1 MEEFKMIGG
10 RIIGN
15 GRYGCIFDPPLIC
28 RGDKAPKK
36 YQKGMLGKLTMP
48 DDLGPELHAERLFR
62 SKPEASR
69 YMILPKIDTLCKE
82 GPEGEPALETS
93 NQTESDLAKCPVFI
107 EEGMEKMLHYQ
118 VEFGGK
124 SLASKLDSTNVVRNF
139 PFFRFTESLLEV
151 GAYITLNGMIHN
163 DMHFGNIVVKDDLQP
178 RLIDFGRCYLA
189 KDIDENVLANL
200 EARYAPTLL
209 QISPETTT
217 QDGLAS
223 GIPFSRIMSD
233 LYHKKSSLRYAEQF
247 FGQSRRQQVAEFKHF
262 WNTSKSVKEKD
273 FTRLWQLYWPVVDS
287 WTIGGVLIS
296 ILHQLSLSNQFMKSE
311 EWKRKYPVMKA
322 VFCGLLKASPRKRFD
337 AVEALALYAPMNR
350 VVVSS
355 AGKAWLAKKQA
366 QRETSRL

>member
-82 GPEGEPALETS
+82 GPGGEPALES
-93 NQTESDLAKCPVFI
+93 KDQKESDLAKCPVLAK
-107 EEGMEKMLHYQ
+107 EGMDEMLHYQ
-118 VEFGGK
+118 LEYGGK
-124 SLASKLDSTNVVRNF
+124 SLASKLDSTNVVRDF
-139 PFFRFTESLLEV
+139 PFFRFMESLLEV
-151 GAYITLNGMIHN
+151 GAYIALNGMIHN

-189 KDIDENVLANL
+189 KEINDNVLDNL
-200 EARYAPTLL
+200 AASYSPAHL
-209 QISPETTT
+209 QVSPEVTT
-217 QDGLAS
+217 QDGLAE
-223 GIPFSRIMSD
+223 GVPFSRIMTD
-233 LYHKKSSLRYAEQF
+233 LYQKKSSLKYAEQF
-247 FGQSRRQQVAEFKHF
+247 FGQSRKQQIAEFRYF

-287 WTIGGVLIS
+287 WTIGGVLMS
-296 ILHQLSLSNQFMKSE
+296 ILHQLSLSNQFVKSE

-322 VFCGLLKASPRKRFD
+322 VFCGLLKASPRKRLD
-337 AVEALALYAPMNR
+337 AVEALSLYAPMNR

-355 AGKAWLAKKQA
+355 AGRAWLAKKQA
-366 QRETSRL
+366 QREASRS

>member
-36 YQKGMLGKLTMP
+36 YEKGMLGKLTMP
-48 DDLGPELHAERLFR
+48 DDLGPELKAERLFH
-62 SKPEASR
+62 SKPEARR

-107 EEGMEKMLHYQ
+107 KKGMDKMLHYQ
-118 VEFGGK
+118 IEFGGK
-124 SLASKLDSTNVVRNF
+124 SLGSKLDSTNVIRDF
-139 PFFRFTESLLEV
+139 PFFRFMESLLEV
-151 GAYITLNGMIHN
+151 GAYIALNGMIHN

-189 KDIDENVLANL
+189 KDIDENMLERL
-200 EARYAPTLL
+200 EAGYDPKLL

-217 QDGLAS
+217 KDGLWE
-223 GIPFSRIMSD
+223 GVPFSRIMTD
-233 LYHKKSSLRYAEQF
+233 LYHKSSIRYAERF

-262 WNTSKSVKEKD
+262 WNTSKCVKEND
-273 FTRLWQLYWPVVDS
+273 MTRLLQLYWPVIDS
-287 WTIGGVLIS
+287 WSIGGLLIS

-322 VFCGLLKASPRKRFD
+322 VFCGLLKASPRKRLD

-350 VVVSS
+350 VIISS

-366 QRETSRL
+366 QREASRL